1 MSWRWHDNQVSNGN
15 AKQIFGRKQKAKKGE
30 FLPSQVTRKGGNTG
44 KGISYVW
51 GRFSPFWQC
60 IQKYFDC
67 VRIKI
72 DVSKWKSSSSSSVM
86 MVSIRISV
94 RGTGVSVWG
103 AYANQAVTLLI
114 TNTAEIHSSSHS
126 KYIDCTFNKTHACCK
141 LFTVQVSQ
149 NESVWNFQ
157 WYTMSGSFGAI
168 LNNSGSFGLCW
179 PYCITWKV

>member
-114 TNTAEIHSSSHS
+114 TNTAEIHSSSRLHFQQDTCMQWMNLQLVRSHKRGVSEIFSSTQCLGHS
-126 KYIDCTFNKTHACCK
+126 
-141 LFTVQVSQ
+141 VQ
-149 NESVWNFQ
+149 F
-157 WYTMSGSFGAI
+157 
-168 LNNSGSFGLCW
+168 
-179 PYCITWKV
+179 